1 LPTTE
6 VMLIGPWVQQL
17 LIRRPFLR
25 NLLHK
30 LFSGNEALFN
40 QQFAS
45 ASVCARLETRSSSIV
60 TGLLSGSA
68 IVLPSLDHLVCAKK
82 QRLRNRDA
90 NLLCRR
96 EIHHQLIL
104 GWLFNGKFSWF
115 GAVQDLTCKH
125 TNASEQFSKAWAI
138 SQKAPRFGKSTLPE
152 NRWQPTVDCKVCDL
166 FLVPQKKDGWEYY
179 ETVSTIF
186 RRAYKRFVNLVA
198 TSHFQDFQPDFQSSG
213 RILRRYQRL
222 SPGDRRPEDP

>member
-1 LPTTE
+1 
-6 VMLIGPWVQQL
+6 MLIGPWVQQF

-125 TNASEQFSKAWAI
+125 TDAPEQFSKAWAV
-138 SQKAPRFGKSTLPE
+138 SQKAPCFGKSTLPE
-152 NRWQPTVDCKVCDL
+152 NRRQPTVDCKVCDL
-166 FLVPQKKDGWEYY
+166 FLVPQKKGGWEYY
-179 ETVSTIF
+179 ETVSAIF
-186 RRAYKRFVNLVA
+186 HRAYKRFVKLVA
-198 TSHFQDFQPDFQSSG
+198 TSHFQHFPPDSQGAGQAVRREQP
-213 RILRRYQRL
+213 RP
-222 SPGDRRPEDP
+222 PGEKKAE